1 MKASIITIGDEILIG
16 QIVDTNSGFIAKE
29 LNNIGVEVVEMRSI
43 SDSKQHIVDTFSE
56 LQDDSDIVI
65 VTGGL
70 GPTKDDV
77 TKKTF
82 CDYFED
88 ELVSN
93 AEVLAHVTKL
103 IHNFTGNTN
112 PLLQSNIDQAL
123 VPSKSTV
130 LFNRYGTAPG
140 IWMKKGKTVFIS
152 LPGVPYEMKGL
163 IEHEVIP
170 RIITEYQR
178 PHILHKTVMTYGMGE
193 SMVADKIADW
203 ENNLPEFIKLAY
215 LPSPGRVR
223 LRLSARGTDKMQLEN
238 AILENVN
245 SLSEIIGD
253 IIVGYDED
261 ETIEKAVGKLLT
273 DRKLTVGTAESCTGG
288 KIAQI
293 LTSIPGSSVY
303 YKGSI
308 VSYAKEVKMDLLQIP
323 EEMIRKYTV
332 VSAEVAKAMALNVQR
347 LLKTDYAIATTGNAG
362 PAKDDTDKEVGIVY
376 IAVALPDNTVV
387 VKEFNF
393 GQPREKVIDRAVN
406 KSLEMLQKE
415 ILKIVE

>member
-16 QIVDTNSGFIAKE
+16 QIVDTNSGFIAKA
-29 LNNIGVEVVEMRSI
+29 LNNIGVEVSEMRSI
-43 SDSKQHIVDTFSE
+43 SDSKQHILDTFCE
-56 LQDDSDIVI
+56 LQDDADIVI

-88 ELVSN
+88 ELISN
-93 AEVLAHVTKL
+93 PEVLEHVTKL

-140 IWMKKGKTVFIS
+140 IWMKKGKTVFVS

-163 IEHEVIP
+163 IDNEVIP
-170 RIITEYQR
+170 RIITEYKR

-193 SMVADKIADW
+193 SMLADKITDW

-223 LRLSARGTDKMQLEN
+223 LRLSARGTDKAALEN
-238 AILENVN
+238 AISENIE
-245 SLSEIIGD
+245 SLSIIIGD

-261 ETIEKAVGKLLT
+261 ETIEKAIGKLLT
-273 DRKLTVGTAESCTGG
+273 QRKLTVGTAESCTGG
-288 KIAQI
+288 KIAQV
-293 LTSIPGSSVY
+293 LTSVPGSSAY

-308 VSYAKEVKMDLLQIP
+308 VSYAKEVKTDLLQVP
-323 EEMIRKYTV
+323 EEIIRKHTV
-332 VSAEVAKAMALNVQR
+332 VSAEVAEAMALNVKR

-362 PAKDDTDKEVGIVY
+362 PAKDITDKEVGIVY
-376 IAVALPDNTVV
+376 IAIALPDNTAV

-406 KSLEMLQKE
+406 KSLEILQKE